1 MLKDF
6 LRNRVILIDLLA
18 VLFGISSWISINGL
32 WVELPLLVQ
41 ELPEGWALPSYLSII
56 VQVANIGPITYSLL
70 RSCGSSPPAP
80 HMVIVSLLILGCA
93 ASLAL
98 ALTWDWVATISSPHS
113 VGLFISVFA
122 LSLVDCTSSVLFLP
136 YMGLFRSLYLN
147 SYLIGEGMS
156 GFVPS
161 IAALAQGVSGNPEC
175 ANVTLANGTVVE
187 EAVVGEPRFTTSHF
201 FTFLLAMMVIS
212 LVAFLLLHY
221 LPTARKERTAT
232 SPSNANFS
240 EVLQNSNEEPVEEE
254 VGQPRPLYN
263 TALLLTIQAAV
274 CFLSNGALPSIQSY
288 SCLPYGNTVY
298 HLAVTLNAIANPL
311 MAFLAFFVPCTS
323 QGVVLSLAVLGWALS
338 TFILATALA
347 SPGMIAGLTV
357 GGSLVVITWVVTG
370 ALFSYVKVKKYH
382 TAVLSPLLL
391 PDYESVAGF
400 CGWDV
405 SRLRTPVP
413 MWSPHTGWVGWG
425 SPSHVP
431 PSQSGGEGDFNFF
444 LQIKYQCPQV
454 GLFQGYYVSCGG

>member
-70 RSCGSSPPAP
+70 RSCGSSPLSP
-80 HMVIVSLLILGCA
+80 HMVIVPLLVLGCA

-98 ALTWDWVATISSPHS
+98 ALTWDWVATLSSPHS
-113 VGLFISVFA
+113 VGLFISVFF

-161 IAALAQGVSGNPEC
+161 IAALAQGVSGNPVC
-175 ANVTLANGTVVE
+175 TNMTLDNGTVVE

-201 FTFLLAMMVIS
+201 FSFLLAMMAIS

-221 LPTARKERTAT
+221 LPTARKERTGT

-240 EVLQNSNEEPVEEE
+240 EVLQHSNEEPVEEE
-254 VGQPRPLYN
+254 VGKPKPLYN

-298 HLAVTLNAIANPL
+298 HLAVTLNAMANPL
-311 MAFLAFFVPCTS
+311 MAFLAFFMPCTQ
-323 QGVVLSLAVLGWALS
+323 QGVVLSLAMLGGALS

-347 SPGMIAGLTV
+347 SPGMIAGLGI

-370 ALFSYVKVKKYH
+370 ALFSYVKVKPFFFDFP
-382 TAVLSPLLL
+382 TLSVALQV
-391 PDYESVAGF
+391 SVAGM
-400 CGWDV
+400 CRD
-405 SRLRTPVP
+405 
-413 MWSPHTGWVGWG
+413 
-425 SPSHVP
+425 
-431 PSQSGGEGDFNFF
+431 SG
-444 LQIKYQCPQV
+444 L
-454 GLFQGYYVSCGG
+454 LFQCGALTQAGSAGGALIMFLLVNQVS

>member
-70 RSCGSSPPAP
+70 RSCSSSPLSP
-80 HMVIVSLLILGCA
+80 HLVIVPLLVLGCA

-98 ALTWDWVATISSPHS
+98 ALVWDWVATLSSPHS
-113 VGLFISVFA
+113 VGLFISVFF

-161 IAALAQGVSGNPEC
+161 IAALAQGVSGNPVC
-175 ANVTLANGTVVE
+175 TNITLDNGTVVE

-201 FTFLLAMMVIS
+201 FSFLLAMMVIS
-212 LVAFLLLHY
+212 LIAFLLLHY
-221 LPTARKERTAT
+221 LPTARKERTGA
-232 SPSNANFS
+232 SPSSANFS
-240 EVLQNSNEEPVEEE
+240 EVLQHSNEESVEEE
-254 VGQPRPLYN
+254 VTKTKPLYN

-298 HLAVTLNAIANPL
+298 HLAVTLNAMANPL
-311 MAFLAFFVPCTS
+311 MAFLAFFMPCTQ
-323 QGVVLSLAVLGWALS
+323 QGVVLSLALLGGALS

-347 SPGMIAGLTV
+347 SPGMIAGLGI
-357 GGSLVVITWVVTG
+357 GGSLITWVVTG
-370 ALFSYVKVKKYH
+370 ALFSYVKV
-382 TAVLSPLLL
+382 
-391 PDYESVAGF
+391 SVAGMCRDSGLLF
-400 CGWDV
+400 QCGA
-405 SRLRTPVP
+405 LTQA
-413 MWSPHTGWVGWG
+413 G
-425 SPSHVP
+425 SA
-431 PSQSGGEGDFNFF
+431 GGALIMF
-444 LQIKYQCPQV
+444 LLVNQV
-454 GLFQGYYVSCGG
+454 GLFEGYYVSCGG

>member
-70 RSCGSSPPAP
+70 RSCGSSPLSP
-80 HMVIVSLLILGCA
+80 HMVIIPLLVLGCA
-93 ASLAL
+93 ASFAL
-98 ALTWDWVATISSPHS
+98 ALTWDWVATLSSPHS
-113 VGLFISVFA
+113 VGLFISVFF

-161 IAALAQGVSGNPEC
+161 IAALAQGVSGNPVC
-175 ANVTLANGTVVE
+175 TNMTLDNGTVVE
-187 EAVVGEPRFTTSHF
+187 EAVVGEPRFTTSNF
-201 FTFLLAMMVIS
+201 FTFLLAMMAIS

-221 LPTARKERTAT
+221 LPTARKERTGT

-240 EVLQNSNEEPVEEE
+240 EVLQHSNEEPVEEE
-254 VGQPRPLYN
+254 VGKTKPLYN

-298 HLAVTLNAIANPL
+298 HLAVTLNAMANPL
-311 MAFLAFFVPCTS
+311 MAFLAFFMPCTQ
-323 QGVVLSLAVLGWALS
+323 QGVVLSLALLGGALS

-347 SPGMIAGLTV
+347 SPGMIAGLGV

-370 ALFSYVKVKKYH
+370 ALFSYVKVKILTLRWPCLKR
-382 TAVLSPLLL
+382 LLFQV
-391 PDYESVAGF
+391 SVAGM
-400 CGWDV
+400 CRD
-405 SRLRTPVP
+405 
-413 MWSPHTGWVGWG
+413 
-425 SPSHVP
+425 
-431 PSQSGGEGDFNFF
+431 SG
-444 LQIKYQCPQV
+444 L
-454 GLFQGYYVSCGG
+454 LFQCGALTQAGSAGGALIMFLLVNQVEKLLKISPFGFSNSYVNVPRSVCLRVTT

>member
-70 RSCGSSPPAP
+70 RSCGSSPLSP
-80 HMVIVSLLILGCA
+80 HLVIVPLLVLGCA

-113 VGLFISVFA
+113 IGLFISVFF

-161 IAALAQGVSGNPEC
+161 IAALAQGVSGNPVC
-175 ANVTLANGTVVE
+175 TNVTLDNGTVVV
-187 EAVVGEPRFTTSHF
+187 EAVVGDANFTTSHF
-201 FTFLLAMMVIS
+201 FTFLLAMMAIS
-212 LVAFLLLHY
+212 LLAFLLLHY
-221 LPTARKERTAT
+221 LPTARKERTGT

-240 EVLQNSNEEPVEEE
+240 EVLQHSHTSSTFDSNEEPVEEE
-254 VGQPRPLYN
+254 VGKTKPLYN

-298 HLAVTLNAIANPL
+298 HLAVTLNAMANPL
-311 MAFLAFFVPCTS
+311 MAFLAFFVPCTQ
-323 QGVVLSLAVLGWALS
+323 QGVVLSLALLGGALS

-347 SPGMIAGLTV
+347 SPGMIAGLGV

-370 ALFSYVKVKKYH
+370 ALFSYVKV
-382 TAVLSPLLL
+382 
-391 PDYESVAGF
+391 SVAGMCRDSGLLF
-400 CGWDV
+400 QCGA
-405 SRLRTPVP
+405 LTQA
-413 MWSPHTGWVGWG
+413 G
-425 SPSHVP
+425 SA
-431 PSQSGGEGDFNFF
+431 GGALIMF
-444 LQIKYQCPQV
+444 LLVNQV
-454 GLFQGYYVSCGG
+454 GLFEGYYVSCGG

>member
-70 RSCGSSPPAP
+70 RSCGSSPLSP
-80 HMVIVSLLILGCA
+80 HLVIVPLLVLGCA

-113 VGLFISVFA
+113 IGLFISVFF

-161 IAALAQGVSGNPEC
+161 IAALAQGVSGNPVC
-175 ANVTLANGTVVE
+175 TNVTLDNGTVVV
-187 EAVVGEPRFTTSHF
+187 EAVVGDANFTTSHF
-201 FTFLLAMMVIS
+201 FTFLMAMMLIS
-212 LVAFLLLHY
+212 LIAFLLLHY
-221 LPTARKERTAT
+221 LPTARKERTGT

-240 EVLQNSNEEPVEEE
+240 EVLQHSHTSSMFDSNEEPVEEE
-254 VGQPRPLYN
+254 VGKTKPLYN

-298 HLAVTLNAIANPL
+298 HLAVTLNAMANPL
-311 MAFLAFFVPCTS
+311 MAFLAFFVPCTQ
-323 QGVVLSLAVLGWALS
+323 QGVVLSLALLGGALS

-347 SPGMIAGLTV
+347 SPGMIAGLGV

-370 ALFSYVKVKKYH
+370 ALFSYVKV
-382 TAVLSPLLL
+382 
-391 PDYESVAGF
+391 SVAGMCRDSGLLF
-400 CGWDV
+400 QCGA
-405 SRLRTPVP
+405 LTQA
-413 MWSPHTGWVGWG
+413 G
-425 SPSHVP
+425 SA
-431 PSQSGGEGDFNFF
+431 GGALIMF
-444 LQIKYQCPQV
+444 LLVNQV
-454 GLFQGYYVSCGG
+454 GLFEGYYVSCGG

>member
-70 RSCGSSPPAP
+70 RSCGSSPLSP
-80 HMVIVSLLILGCA
+80 HMVIVPLLVLGCA

-98 ALTWDWVATISSPHS
+98 ALTWDWVATLSSPHS
-113 VGLFISVFA
+113 VGLFISVFF

-161 IAALAQGVSGNPEC
+161 IAALAQGVSGNPVC
-175 ANVTLANGTVVE
+175 TNMTLDNGTVVE

-201 FTFLLAMMVIS
+201 FSFLLAMMAIS

-221 LPTARKERTAT
+221 LPTARKERTGT

-240 EVLQNSNEEPVEEE
+240 EVLQHSNEEPVEEE
-254 VGQPRPLYN
+254 VGKTKPLYN

-298 HLAVTLNAIANPL
+298 HLAVTLNAMANPL
-311 MAFLAFFVPCTS
+311 MAFLAFFMPCTQ
-323 QGVVLSLAVLGWALS
+323 QGVVLSLAMLGGALS

-347 SPGMIAGLTV
+347 SPGMIAGLGI

-370 ALFSYVKVKKYH
+370 ALFSYVKVKPFFFDFP
-382 TAVLSPLLL
+382 TLSVALQV
-391 PDYESVAGF
+391 SVAGMCRDSGLLF
-400 CGWDV
+400 QCGA
-405 SRLRTPVP
+405 LTQA
-413 MWSPHTGWVGWG
+413 G
-425 SPSHVP
+425 SA
-431 PSQSGGEGDFNFF
+431 GGALVMF
-444 LQIKYQCPQV
+444 LLVNQV
-454 GLFQGYYVSCGG
+454 GLFEGYYVSCGG